1 MVNIILYNMILNYIT
16 YTLIIFTLYIL
27 QCVISFLPS
36 VCCNHLIVYC
46 LHVYVSTCAEF
57 QCQSNLVAYLSSQPE
72 RTISSQSW

>member
-1 MVNIILYNMILNYIT
+1 MILNYTT
-16 YTLIIFTLYIL
+16 YTLFIFTLNIL
-27 QCVISFLPS
+27 QCVISFLSS